1 LCGQL
6 PPELQNWDCW
16 LLALKDCP
24 ESGSCSWNPWSVVP
38 SVAVVDCGVGLVHWG
53 ECLRMAAGRCSCSS
67 LMVENGGNPRL
78 GVPRKK
84 YGAFVQLAVGFQL
97 ESVDGVQMQR
107 LAALKPQPRQK
118 NCP

>member
-1 LCGQL
+1 
-6 PPELQNWDCW
+6 
-16 LLALKDCP
+16 
-24 ESGSCSWNPWSVVP
+24 VP

-84 YGAFVQLAVGFQL
+84 YGAVVQLAVGFQL
-97 ESVDGVQMQR
+97 VSVDGVQMQR
-107 LAALKPQPRQK
+107 WASLRPQPRLK
-118 NCP
+118 NCPSYALSDSKQSLPAQAKTQAIERREKQ